1 MRSKLR
7 IDPQLRDYAIFI
19 KMRKFMLPILLVLI
33 CVVGASAGQLLMKT
47 GMSQSSNITN
57 LASLLNIE
65 NLIKL
70 FTNTYVILGL
80 LSYGISAILWLGAM
94 PSLNISFMYPLMSLA
109 YILTAIGAWIFLSES
124 IVFTHWL
131 GIGLIVLGCL
141 CIGSTH
147 G

>member
-1 MRSKLR
+1 
-7 IDPQLRDYAIFI
+7 
-19 KMRKFMLPILLVLI
+19 MRKFMLPIILVLI

-47 GMSQSSNITN
+47 GMSQSPAISN
-57 LASLLNIE
+57 LASLLDIN

-70 FTNTYVILGL
+70 FTNPYVILGL
-80 LSYGISAILWLGAM
+80 LSYGVSAILWLGAM

-109 YILTAIGAWIFLSES
+109 YILTALGAWIFLKEG
-124 IVFTHWL
+124 IVPTHWL